1 MKDLNEDFYRH
12 ISSEFNEELEAL
24 RRSTLEMGGLVEE
37 QLASALKFF
46 ASQDSSLLSDI
57 EEIERKINAAEI
69 DLDDQVESLI
79 VRRQP
84 IASDLRLVLA
94 VSKIVRDLERV
105 GDELEKVGK
114 LSLESLD
121 SSEGVGITE
130 IQRIA
135 EQVAKMLSESLTAF
149 ARLDIDLARD
159 IFDRERKVDK
169 VYQSA
174 LRSLAT
180 FMIEDPRTI
189 GRVLNIV
196 WIARSLERVGD
207 HATNIAEYVIYLVQG
222 VDVRHPSGCEFV
234 CQSVGRSYYR
244 HLTDCDDFGWRPRV

>member
-57 EEIERKINAAEI
+57 EEIEQKINAAEI

-121 SSEGVGITE
+121 NSDGVGITE

-149 ARLDIDLARD
+149 ARLDIELARD

-222 VDVRHPSGCEFV
+222 VDVRHPSVNENSF
-234 CQSVGRSYYR
+234 
-244 HLTDCDDFGWRPRV
+244 T

>member
-1 MKDLNEDFYRH
+1 
-12 ISSEFNEELEAL
+12 
-24 RRSTLEMGGLVEE
+24 MGGLVEE

-46 ASQDSSLLSDI
+46 ACQDSSLLSDI
-57 EEIERKINAAEI
+57 EDIEQKINAAEI

-105 GDELEKVGK
+105 GDELEKVGR

-121 SSEGVGITE
+121 GSDAVGITE

-159 IFDRERKVDK
+159 IFERERKVDK

-180 FMIEDPRTI
+180 FMIEDPRNI
-189 GRVLNIV
+189 GSVLNIV

-222 VDVRHPSGCEFV
+222 VDVRHPNVNENSFM
-234 CQSVGRSYYR
+234 
-244 HLTDCDDFGWRPRV
+244 

>member
-57 EEIERKINAAEI
+57 EDIEQKINAAEI
-69 DLDDQVESLI
+69 DLDDQVESVI

-94 VSKIVRDLERV
+94 VSKIVRDLERI
-105 GDELEKVGK
+105 GDELEKVGR

-121 SSEGVGITE
+121 SADGVGITE

-159 IFDRERKVDK
+159 IFERERKVDK

-180 FMIEDPRTI
+180 FMIEDPRNI
-189 GRVLNIV
+189 GSVLNIV

-222 VDVRHPSGCEFV
+222 VDVRHPNVNENSF
-234 CQSVGRSYYR
+234 
-244 HLTDCDDFGWRPRV
+244 T

>member
-57 EEIERKINAAEI
+57 ESIEQKINAAEI
-69 DLDDQVESLI
+69 DLDDQVESVI

-105 GDELEKVGK
+105 GDELEKVGR
-114 LSLESLD
+114 LSLESFD
-121 SSEGVGITE
+121 SSDSVGITE

-159 IFDRERKVDK
+159 IFERERKVDK

-180 FMIEDPRTI
+180 FMIEDPRNI
-189 GRVLNIV
+189 GSVLNIV

-222 VDVRHPSGCEFV
+222 VDVRHPDVNENSF
-234 CQSVGRSYYR
+234 
-244 HLTDCDDFGWRPRV
+244 T

>member
-57 EEIERKINAAEI
+57 EEIEQKINAAEI

-94 VSKIVRDLERV
+94 VSKIVRDLERI
-105 GDELEKVGK
+105 GDELEKVGR
-114 LSLESLD
+114 LSLESFD
-121 SSEGVGITE
+121 SADGVGITE

-149 ARLDIDLARD
+149 ARLDLDLARD
-159 IFDRERKVDK
+159 IFERERKVDK

-180 FMIEDPRTI
+180 FMIEDPRNI
-189 GRVLNIV
+189 GSVLNIV

-222 VDVRHPSGCEFV
+222 VDVRHPSINENSF
-234 CQSVGRSYYR
+234 
-244 HLTDCDDFGWRPRV
+244 T

>member
-57 EEIERKINAAEI
+57 ESIEQKINAAEI

-94 VSKIVRDLERV
+94 VSKIVRDLERM
-105 GDELEKVGK
+105 GDELEKVGR
-114 LSLESLD
+114 LSLESFD

-159 IFDRERKVDK
+159 IFERERKVDK

-180 FMIEDPRTI
+180 FMIEDPRNI

-222 VDVRHPSGCEFV
+222 VDVRHPGVNENSF
-234 CQSVGRSYYR
+234 
-244 HLTDCDDFGWRPRV
+244 T

>member
-57 EEIERKINAAEI
+57 EEIERKIHAAEI

-94 VSKIVRDLERV
+94 VSKIVRDLERI
-105 GDELEKVGK
+105 GDELEKVGS
-114 LSLESLD
+114 LSLESFD
-121 SSEGVGITE
+121 SADSVGITE

-149 ARLDIDLARD
+149 ARLDLDLARD
-159 IFDRERKVDK
+159 IFERERKVDK

-180 FMIEDPRTI
+180 FMIEDPRNI
-189 GRVLNIV
+189 GSVLNIV

-222 VDVRHPSGCEFV
+222 VDVRHPSINENSF
-234 CQSVGRSYYR
+234 
-244 HLTDCDDFGWRPRV
+244 T

>member
-37 QLASALKFF
+37 QLASALKFI
-46 ASQDSSLLSDI
+46 ANQDSSLLSDI
-57 EEIERKINAAEI
+57 ESIEQKINAAEI

-94 VSKIVRDLERV
+94 VSKIVRDLERM
-105 GDELEKVGK
+105 GDELEKVGR
-114 LSLESLD
+114 LSLESFD

-159 IFDRERKVDK
+159 IFERERKVDK

-180 FMIEDPRTI
+180 FMIEDPRNI

-222 VDVRHPSGCEFV
+222 VDVRHPSVNENSF
-234 CQSVGRSYYR
+234 
-244 HLTDCDDFGWRPRV
+244 T

>member
-57 EEIERKINAAEI
+57 ESIEQKINAAEI

-94 VSKIVRDLERV
+94 VSKIVRDLERI
-105 GDELEKVGK
+105 GDELEKVGR
-114 LSLESLD
+114 LSLESL
-121 SSEGVGITE
+121 
-130 IQRIA
+130 IA
-135 EQVAKMLSESLTAF
+135 LTAWELP
-149 ARLDIDLARD
+149 RYSGSL
-159 IFDRERKVDK
+159 
-169 VYQSA
+169 S
-174 LRSLAT
+174 RSLKCC
-180 FMIEDPRTI
+180 
-189 GRVLNIV
+189 
-196 WIARSLERVGD
+196 RSL
-207 HATNIAEYVIYLVQG
+207 
-222 VDVRHPSGCEFV
+222 
-234 CQSVGRSYYR
+234 
-244 HLTDCDDFGWRPRV
+244 

>member
-57 EEIERKINAAEI
+57 EDIEQKINAAEI

-114 LSLESLD
+114 LSLESFD
-121 SSEGVGITE
+121 SADDVGITE

-159 IFDRERKVDK
+159 IFERERKVDK

-180 FMIEDPRTI
+180 FMIEDPRNI

-222 VDVRHPSGCEFV
+222 VDVRHPSVNENSF
-234 CQSVGRSYYR
+234 
-244 HLTDCDDFGWRPRV
+244 T

>member
-57 EEIERKINAAEI
+57 ESIEQKINAAEI

-94 VSKIVRDLERV
+94 VSKIVRDLERI
-105 GDELEKVGK
+105 GDELEKVGS
-114 LSLESLD
+114 LSLESFD
-121 SSEGVGITE
+121 SADSVGITE

-149 ARLDIDLARD
+149 ARLDLDLARD
-159 IFDRERKVDK
+159 IFERERKVDK

-180 FMIEDPRTI
+180 FMIEDPRNI
-189 GRVLNIV
+189 GSVLNIV

-222 VDVRHPSGCEFV
+222 VDVRHPSVNENSF
-234 CQSVGRSYYR
+234 
-244 HLTDCDDFGWRPRV
+244 T

>member
-57 EEIERKINAAEI
+57 EDVEQKINAAEI

-94 VSKIVRDLERV
+94 VSKIVRDLERM

-114 LSLESLD
+114 LSLESFD
-121 SSEGVGITE
+121 SSDDVGITE

-159 IFDRERKVDK
+159 IFERERKVDK

-180 FMIEDPRTI
+180 FMIEDPRNI

-222 VDVRHPSGCEFV
+222 VDVRHPSVNENSF
-234 CQSVGRSYYR
+234 
-244 HLTDCDDFGWRPRV
+244 T

>member
-57 EEIERKINAAEI
+57 EDIEQKINAAEI

-105 GDELEKVGK
+105 GDELEKVGR

-121 SSEGVGITE
+121 SSDGVGITE

-159 IFDRERKVDK
+159 IFERERKVDK

-180 FMIEDPRTI
+180 FMIEDPRNI
-189 GRVLNIV
+189 GSVLNIV

-222 VDVRHPSGCEFV
+222 VDVRHPNVNENSF
-234 CQSVGRSYYR
+234 
-244 HLTDCDDFGWRPRV
+244 T

>member
-57 EEIERKINAAEI
+57 EDIEQKINAAEI

-114 LSLESLD
+114 LSLESFD
-121 SSEGVGITE
+121 SSDDVGITE

-159 IFDRERKVDK
+159 IFERERKVDK

-180 FMIEDPRTI
+180 FMIEDPRNI

-222 VDVRHPSGCEFV
+222 VDVRHPSVNENSF
-234 CQSVGRSYYR
+234 
-244 HLTDCDDFGWRPRV
+244 T

>member
-57 EEIERKINAAEI
+57 ESIEQKINAAEI

-94 VSKIVRDLERV
+94 VSKIVRDLERI
-105 GDELEKVGK
+105 GDELEKVGS
-114 LSLESLD
+114 LSLESFD
-121 SSEGVGITE
+121 SADSVGITE

-149 ARLDIDLARD
+149 ARLDLDLARD
-159 IFDRERKVDK
+159 IFERERKVDK

-180 FMIEDPRTI
+180 FMIEDPRNI
-189 GRVLNIV
+189 GSVLNIV

-222 VDVRHPSGCEFV
+222 VDVRHPSINENSF
-234 CQSVGRSYYR
+234 
-244 HLTDCDDFGWRPRV
+244 T

>member
-57 EEIERKINAAEI
+57 ESIEQKINAAEI

-94 VSKIVRDLERV
+94 VSKIVRDLERI
-105 GDELEKVGK
+105 GDELEKVGR

-121 SSEGVGITE
+121 SADAVGITE

-149 ARLDIDLARD
+149 ARLDLDLARD
-159 IFDRERKVDK
+159 IFERERKVDK

-180 FMIEDPRTI
+180 FMIEDPRNI
-189 GRVLNIV
+189 GSVLNIV

-222 VDVRHPSGCEFV
+222 VDVRHPDVNENSF
-234 CQSVGRSYYR
+234 
-244 HLTDCDDFGWRPRV
+244 T

>member
-57 EEIERKINAAEI
+57 ESIEQKINAAEI
-69 DLDDQVESLI
+69 DLDDQVESVI

-94 VSKIVRDLERV
+94 VSKIVRDLERI
-105 GDELEKVGK
+105 GDELEKVGS
-114 LSLESLD
+114 LSLESFD
-121 SSEGVGITE
+121 SADSVGITE

-149 ARLDIDLARD
+149 ARLDLDLARD
-159 IFDRERKVDK
+159 IFERERKVDK

-180 FMIEDPRTI
+180 FMIEDPRNI
-189 GRVLNIV
+189 GSVLNIV

-222 VDVRHPSGCEFV
+222 VDVRHPNVNENSF
-234 CQSVGRSYYR
+234 
-244 HLTDCDDFGWRPRV
+244 T

>member
-57 EEIERKINAAEI
+57 ESIEQKINAAEI

-94 VSKIVRDLERV
+94 VSKIVRDLERI
-105 GDELEKVGK
+105 GDELEKVGR

-121 SSEGVGITE
+121 SADGVGITE

-159 IFDRERKVDK
+159 IFERERKVDK

-180 FMIEDPRTI
+180 FMIEDPRNI
-189 GRVLNIV
+189 GSVLNIV

-222 VDVRHPSGCEFV
+222 VDVRHPIINENSF
-234 CQSVGRSYYR
+234 
-244 HLTDCDDFGWRPRV
+244 T

>member
-37 QLASALKFF
+37 QLASALRFF
-46 ASQDSSLLSDI
+46 ANQDSSLLSDI
-57 EEIERKINAAEI
+57 EDIEQKINAAEI

-94 VSKIVRDLERV
+94 VSKIVRDLERM

-114 LSLESLD
+114 LSLESFD
-121 SSEGVGITE
+121 SSDDVGITE

-149 ARLDIDLARD
+149 ARLDINLAKD
-159 IFDRERKVDK
+159 IFERERKVDK

-180 FMIEDPRTI
+180 FMIEDPRNI

-222 VDVRHPSGCEFV
+222 VDVRHPSVNENSF
-234 CQSVGRSYYR
+234 
-244 HLTDCDDFGWRPRV
+244 T

>member
-46 ASQDSSLLSDI
+46 ASQDSFLLSDI
-57 EEIERKINAAEI
+57 EDIEQKINASEI

-94 VSKIVRDLERV
+94 VSKIVRDLERM
-105 GDELEKVGK
+105 GDELEKVGT
-114 LSLESLD
+114 LSLKSFD
-121 SSEGVGITE
+121 SSDDVGITE

-149 ARLDIDLARD
+149 ARLDINLAKD
-159 IFDRERKVDK
+159 IFERERKVDK

-180 FMIEDPRTI
+180 FMIEDPRNI

-222 VDVRHPSGCEFV
+222 VDVRHPSVNENSF
-234 CQSVGRSYYR
+234 
-244 HLTDCDDFGWRPRV
+244 T

>member
-57 EEIERKINAAEI
+57 EEIEQKINAAEI

-121 SSEGVGITE
+121 SSDGVGITE

-180 FMIEDPRTI
+180 FMIEDPKNYWQ
-189 GRVLNIV
+189 GLEYSLDCEVV
-196 WIARSLERVGD
+196 GAR
-207 HATNIAEYVIYLVQG
+207 
-222 VDVRHPSGCEFV
+222 
-234 CQSVGRSYYR
+234 
-244 HLTDCDDFGWRPRV
+244 W

>member
-57 EEIERKINAAEI
+57 EDIEQKINAAEI
-69 DLDDQVESLI
+69 DLDDQVESVI

-94 VSKIVRDLERV
+94 VSKIVRDLERI
-105 GDELEKVGK
+105 GDELEKVGS
-114 LSLESLD
+114 LSLESFD
-121 SSEGVGITE
+121 SADSLGIAE

-159 IFDRERKVDK
+159 IFERERKVDK

-180 FMIEDPRTI
+180 FMIEDPRNI
-189 GRVLNIV
+189 GSVLNIV

-222 VDVRHPSGCEFV
+222 VDVRHPSINENSF
-234 CQSVGRSYYR
+234 
-244 HLTDCDDFGWRPRV
+244 T

>member
-57 EEIERKINAAEI
+57 EDIEQKINAAEI

-114 LSLESLD
+114 LSLESFD
-121 SSEGVGITE
+121 SSDDVGITE

-149 ARLDIDLARD
+149 ARLDINLAKD
-159 IFDRERKVDK
+159 IFERERKVDK

-180 FMIEDPRTI
+180 FMIEDPRNI

-222 VDVRHPSGCEFV
+222 IDVRHPSVNENSF
-234 CQSVGRSYYR
+234 
-244 HLTDCDDFGWRPRV
+244 T